1 MPLPHDLLEQA
12 RALARHEQGRGRPR
26 QSSLRRSV
34 STAYYA
40 TFHLL
45 ASDAADQCAP
55 GDPPGLRERVQR
67 AIQHE
72 TMKKAANSFGSAN
85 PPGHVRNLL
94 QNPISTRLSAL
105 ARSFARLQDE
115 RHSADY
121 DLADTFTRARVQGL
135 LREAESV
142 FTEWRTL
149 RNTSEGRV
157 FLASLMFWDRW
168 SK

>member
-1 MPLPHDLLEQA
+1 MPLPDDLLEQA
-12 RALARHEQGRGRPR
+12 RDLARHEEGRGRPR

-45 ASDAADQCAP
+45 ASDAAGQCAP
-55 GDPPGLRERVQR
+55 GDPAGLRERVQR

-72 TMKKAANSFGSAN
+72 TMKKAANSFGSSN

-94 QNPISTRLSAL
+94 GAPISGRLAAL

-121 DLADTFTRARVQGL
+121 DLADTFTRSRVQGL
-135 LREAESV
+135 IREAESL
-142 FTEWRTL
+142 FAEWRMV
-149 RNTSEGRV
+149 RNTGEGRV
-157 FLASLMFWDRW
+157 FLASLVFWDRW